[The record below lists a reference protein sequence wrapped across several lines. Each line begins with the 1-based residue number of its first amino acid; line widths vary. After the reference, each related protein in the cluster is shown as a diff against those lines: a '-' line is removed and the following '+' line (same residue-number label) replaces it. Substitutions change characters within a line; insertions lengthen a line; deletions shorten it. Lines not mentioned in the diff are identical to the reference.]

1 MRAFFSCAACL
12 LILLLQ
18 LVSPAARAQTVTT
31 GPDSV
36 QVATTAVSDSARRT
50 ERFLWMRVTR
60 PKKATL
66 LALVL
71 PGAGQVYNHRYWKLP
86 LVYGAVGGTGYGLY
100 YYQNRYKAY
109 TQAKKQLGAGK
120 PLDEVSADLVK
131 AGYRSETTTQGVQAG
146 LQVSRTYRDTF
157 IAYTALAYGITI
169 LDALVDAHL
178 RDFDISDDLGL
189 RLNPTVLP
197 TPSPVPSAGLA
208 LTLYVK

>member
-1 MRAFFSCAACL
+1 MRAFFLFTACL
-12 LILLLQ
+12 LMALLQ
-18 LVSPAARAQTVTT
+18 LACPAARAQTVTT

-36 QVATTAVSDSARRT
+36 QVATPAVSDSARRT

-60 PKKATL
+60 PKKAAL

-100 YYQNRYKAY
+100 YYQKRYKAY
-109 TQAKKQLGAGK
+109 TQARKQLDNRR
-120 PLDEVSADLVK
+120 PLTEVSDALVAK
-131 AGYRSETTTQGVQAG
+131 GYRRETTAQGVQAG
-146 LQVSRTYRDTF
+146 LQGSRTYRDTF
-157 IAYTALAYGITI
+157 IAYTALAYGITV

-197 TPSPVPSAGLA
+197 TPSPVPTAGLA